1 VDFDN
6 CACSGKSLARLL
18 QPALMSVLA
27 GEPLHGYLIAQRLR
41 KLSLFKD
48 SPPDYAG
55 IYRFL
60 NSMEEQGL
68 VKSEWDTA
76 DAGPAK
82 RRYGLTRKG
91 RSCMARWL
99 ATLTDYRQAIDD
111 LVGQLG
117 RQLAKKRP
125 SR

>member
-1 VDFDN
+1 MDFDK

-27 GEPLHGYLIAQRLR
+27 EEPLHGYLIAQRLR
-41 KLSLFKD
+41 KLALFED
-48 SPPDYAG
+48 SQPDYAG
-55 IYRFL
+55 IYRLL
-60 NSMEEQGL
+60 NSMEERGL

-82 RRYGLTRKG
+82 RRYGLTRSG
-91 RSCMARWL
+91 RSCMGRWL
-99 ATLTDYRQAIDD
+99 ATLTDYRQAVDD
-111 LVGQLG
+111 LVTEIS
-117 RQLAKKRP
+117 RHLAKRKT

>member
-1 VDFDN
+1 MDFDK

-27 GEPLHGYLIAQRLR
+27 DEPLHGYLIAQRLR

-60 NSMEEQGL
+60 NSMEERGL

-82 RRYGLTRKG
+82 RRYGLTRNG
-91 RSCMARWL
+91 RSCMVRWL
-99 ATLTDYRQAIDD
+99 ATLTDYRQAVDD
-111 LVGQLG
+111 LVAEIS
-117 RQLAKKRP
+117 RHLAKRKS